1 MRIAQARRMRNP
13 MPRLSAVGAAALVL
27 AASAL
32 ETSAQI
38 TEAPEPIALSW
49 PHDGVFGTFDR
60 AAAQRGFQVYREV
73 CSACH
78 GLDYVAFR
86 NLADLG
92 FSEEQV
98 RALAAEY
105 TVTDGPDD
113 TGEMFERPAV
123 PADPIP
129 APYPNP
135 QAARAAN
142 GGALPPELSLITKAR
157 ANGTDYLFSLMVG
170 YEEPPAE
177 VEAPEGLYYNAYF
190 PGHWI
195 AMPPPLQEGLVAY
208 ADGTEATV
216 EQMAAD
222 VTTFLTWAGEPTLEA
237 RKQSGLK
244 VMLFLIVLTGLC
256 YATMRKVWAG
266 AH

>member
-1 MRIAQARRMRNP
+1 MSMS
-13 MPRLSAVGAAALVL
+13 RLSTVGVAALIL

-32 ETSAQI
+32 EASAQI
-38 TEAPEPIALSW
+38 AEAPEPIAVSW
-49 PHDGVFGTFDR
+49 PHDGMFGTFDR

-78 GLDYVAFR
+78 GLTYVAFR
-86 NLADLG
+86 NLAALG

-129 APYPNP
+129 PPYPNP

-157 ANGTDYLFSLMVG
+157 ANGPDYLFSLMVG
-170 YEEPPAE
+170 YEEPPAD
-177 VEAPEGLYYNAYF
+177 VETPEGMYYNAYF

-195 AMPPPLQEGLVAY
+195 AMPPPLQEGIVAY

-216 EQMAAD
+216 PQMAAD
-222 VTTFLTWAGEPTLEA
+222 VTTFLTWAGEPTLEQ

-244 VMLFLIVLTGLC
+244 VMLFLIVFTGLC
-256 YATMRKVWAG
+256 YATMRNVWAD

>member
-1 MRIAQARRMRNP
+1 MS
-13 MPRLSAVGAAALVL
+13 RLSTIGAAALVL
-27 AASAL
+27 AGNAL
-32 ETSAQI
+32 EASAQI
-38 TEAPEPIALSW
+38 AEAPDPIAVDW
-49 PHDGVFGTFDR
+49 QHDGVFGTFDR

-78 GLDYVAFR
+78 GLTYIAFR

-105 TVTDGPDD
+105 TVEDGPNDE
-113 TGEMFERPAV
+113 GEMFERPAT

-129 APYPNP
+129 PPYPNP
-135 QAARAAN
+135 QAARVAN

-157 ANGTDYLFSLMVG
+157 AGGPDYVYSLMVG
-170 YEEPPAE
+170 YEEPPADA
-177 VEAPEGLYYNAYF
+177 VGPEGTYYNAYF

-195 AMPPPLQEGLVAY
+195 AMPPPLSEGVVSY
-208 ADGTEATV
+208 GDGTEASV

-222 VTTFLTWAGEPTLEA
+222 VTTFLTWAGEPTLEQ

-244 VMLFLIVLTGLC
+244 VTLFLIVLTGLC
-256 YATMRKVWAG
+256 YATMRKIWAH

>member
-1 MRIAQARRMRNP
+1 MRNL
-13 MPRLSAVGAAALVL
+13 MSGLRTVGAAALVI

-32 ETSAQI
+32 QASAQI
-38 TEAPEPIALSW
+38 AEAPELIEVDWA
-49 PHDGVFGTFDR
+49 HDGIFGAFDR

-78 GLDYVAFR
+78 GLTYVAFR

-105 TVTDGPDD
+105 SVEDGPDD
-113 TGEMFERPAV
+113 SGEMFERPAL

-129 APYPNP
+129 PPYPNP

-157 ANGTDYLFSLMVG
+157 AGGSDYVYSLLVG
-170 YEEPPAE
+170 YEDPPAE
-177 VEAPEGLYYNAYF
+177 AEAPEGLYYNAYF

-195 AMPPPLQEGLVAY
+195 AMPPPLSEGLVAY

-216 EQMAAD
+216 PQMAAD
-222 VTTFLTWAGEPTLEA
+222 VTTFLTWAGEPTLEQ

-244 VMLFLIVLTGLC
+244 VMLFLLVFSGLC
-256 YATMRKVWAG
+256 YATMRKVWAD